1 MPEGSSKTISRDSV
15 QPPAR
20 TKSANS
26 TPPLNSPGSSR
37 PSSPLEPPTR
47 SQQQQPTRRP
57 SFGLNFLSNFGMRS
71 HNASSEAPGASSSSS
86 SQPLMSNSPT
96 LGNIHQ
102 YANDDISGNNNNN
115 NTTINTGSSIT
126 SPTGPLDDDDAGD
139 NMIDEENMEEIIAD
153 GVEHQ
158 DDQQTPSPQEQ
169 VQAPQEQSNRPP
181 QEATFVDEENKGGL
195 DKDGLYSVR
204 LTPLIDH
211 SSSSSGLYFSPVIR
225 RLPPK
230 STINIG
236 RYTEK
241 NKAAAHA
248 PQGSSAPIVFK
259 SKVVSRTHALF
270 FCNEDGQ
277 WFLRDTK
284 SSSGTFLNHIR
295 LSPASQESSLMPVI
309 DGDIIHLGMDYR
321 GGTEEVYRLV
331 KMRCHFNNSWQRKM
345 NPYNIEM
352 FKKLQIGDKQ
362 ATECSICLNTIQ
374 PGHPMFIST
383 CGHWWH
389 YRCIHPLLQKS
400 YPLFSCPN
408 CRYVCDL
415 EYFSESE

>member
-309 DGDIIHLGMDYR
+309 DGDIIQLGMDYR

>member
-115 NTTINTGSSIT
+115 NTTINAGSSIT

-309 DGDIIHLGMDYR
+309 DGDIIQLGMDYR

-352 FKKLQIGDKQ
+352 F
-362 ATECSICLNTIQ
+362 
-374 PGHPMFIST
+374 
-383 CGHWWH
+383 
-389 YRCIHPLLQKS
+389 
-400 YPLFSCPN
+400 
-408 CRYVCDL
+408 
-415 EYFSESE
+415 

>member
-115 NTTINTGSSIT
+115 NTTINAGSSIT

-309 DGDIIHLGMDYR
+309 DGDIIQLGMDYR

>member
-115 NTTINTGSSIT
+115 NTTINAGSSIT

-309 DGDIIHLGMDYR
+309 DGDIIQLGMDYR
-321 GGTEEVYRLV
+321 GGTEEVYRSV

-400 YPLFSCPN
+400 YPSFSCPN

>member
-1 MPEGSSKTISRDSV
+1 
-15 QPPAR
+15 
-20 TKSANS
+20 
-26 TPPLNSPGSSR
+26 
-37 PSSPLEPPTR
+37 
-47 SQQQQPTRRP
+47 
-57 SFGLNFLSNFGMRS
+57 MRS
-71 HNASSEAPGASSSSS
+71 HSSETA

-96 LGNIHQ
+96 LGNVHSHTQ
-102 YANDDISGNNNNN
+102 DEVSGN
-115 NTTINTGSSIT
+115 SQSFHEVAEE
-126 SPTGPLDDDDAGD
+126 SPLEEEEEASQENGQPQNPASEGLPPAQDATY
-139 NMIDEENMEEIIAD
+139 IDEEA
-153 GVEHQ
+153 
-158 DDQQTPSPQEQ
+158 
-169 VQAPQEQSNRPP
+169 
-181 QEATFVDEENKGGL
+181 KGGL
-195 DKDGLYSVR
+195 DKDGFFSVR

-211 SSSSSGLYFSPVIR
+211 SSTSSGLYFSPIIR

-230 STINIG
+230 TSINIG

-277 WFLRDTK
+277 WFLKDTK

-295 LSPASQESSLMPVI
+295 LSPASQESSLMPII
-309 DGDIIHLGMDYR
+309 DGDIIQLGMDYR

-362 ATECSICLNTIQ
+362 ATECSICLNAIQ
-374 PGHPMFIST
+374 PGHPLFIST

>member
-1 MPEGSSKTISRDSV
+1 
-15 QPPAR
+15 
-20 TKSANS
+20 
-26 TPPLNSPGSSR
+26 
-37 PSSPLEPPTR
+37 
-47 SQQQQPTRRP
+47 
-57 SFGLNFLSNFGMRS
+57 
-71 HNASSEAPGASSSSS
+71 
-86 SQPLMSNSPT
+86 
-96 LGNIHQ
+96 LGNIHP
-102 YANDDISGNNNNN
+102 YAHDEI
-115 NTTINTGSSIT
+115 TGSNHSFHAANNV
-126 SPTGPLDDDDAGD
+126 SPVAAPDAIGD
-139 NMIDEENMEEIIAD
+139 KMVDEEEDTDEHNAD
-153 GVEHQ
+153 DTQHQ
-158 DDQQTPSPQEQ
+158 PLPDDQETPSPQEQ
-169 VQAPQEQSNRPP
+169 QHPIRPP
-181 QEATFVDEENKGGL
+181 QDATFVDEENKGGL

-309 DGDIIHLGMDYR
+309 DGDIIQLGMDYR

>member
-1 MPEGSSKTISRDSV
+1 MPESSSNMIGREAVPSNRRTLSSKSN
-15 QPPAR
+15 
-20 TKSANS
+20 NS
-26 TPPLNSPGSSR
+26 TPPINSSGSSR
-37 PSSPLEPPTR
+37 PSSPLEPPPPPQL
-47 SQQQQPTRRP
+47 QQQQSSRRP
-57 SFGLNFLSNFGMRS
+57 SFGLNFLNNFTMRS
-71 HNASSEAPGASSSSS
+71 HSSETAL
-86 SQPLMSNSPT
+86 QPLMSNSPT
-96 LGNIHQ
+96 LGNVHSHTH
-102 YANDDISGNNNNN
+102 DDVSGNSQSFNEVAEE
-115 NTTINTGSSIT
+115 
-126 SPTGPLDDDDAGD
+126 SPL
-139 NMIDEENMEEIIAD
+139 EEEEEPQNPAPEEI
-153 GVEHQ
+153 
-158 DDQQTPSPQEQ
+158 PQ
-169 VQAPQEQSNRPP
+169 PP
-181 QEATFVDEENKGGL
+181 DSTYVDEDAKGGL
-195 DKDGLYSVR
+195 DKDGFFSVR

-211 SSSSSGLYFSPVIR
+211 SSTSSGLYFSPIIR
-225 RLPPK
+225 RLSPK
-230 STINIG
+230 TSINIG

-277 WFLRDTK
+277 WFLKDTK

-295 LSPASQESSLMPVI
+295 LSPASQESSLMPII
-309 DGDIIHLGMDYR
+309 DGDIIQLGMDYR

-362 ATECSICLNTIQ
+362 ATECSICLNAIQ
-374 PGHPMFIST
+374 PGHPLFIST

-389 YRCIHPLLQKS
+389 YKCIHPLLQKS